1 MKSILFLSLFII
13 PLSLFSQNSKDPGNM
28 QVSAKDAHYEKGDV
42 ALYNFVYDKIK
53 YSKEAIA
60 NKPAGDVMVSF
71 DVETDSTLT
80 GFKIITGVGFG
91 MDEEIIRVLKTLKF
105 VPSIQNG
112 FPIKMNMM
120 YTFPIRL

>member
-1 MKSILFLSLFII
+1 MKNLFLVLVLIL
-13 PLSLFSQNSKDPGNM
+13 PLSLFSQSKDPGNM

-42 ALYNFVYDKIK
+42 ALYNYVYDKIK

-60 NKPAGDVMVSF
+60 NKVAGDIMITF

-80 GFKIITGVGFG
+80 NFKIVSGVGFG

-105 VPSIQNG
+105 IPSIQNG
-112 FPIKMNMM
+112 FPIKMNLM
-120 YTFPIRL
+120 YTFPIRI